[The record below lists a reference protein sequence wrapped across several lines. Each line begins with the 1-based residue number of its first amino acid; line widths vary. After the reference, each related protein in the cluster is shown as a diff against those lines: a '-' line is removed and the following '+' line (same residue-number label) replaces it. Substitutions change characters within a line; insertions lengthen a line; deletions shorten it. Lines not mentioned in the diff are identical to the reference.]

1 MDGVPELVEGRN
13 DEEIKMEDSAKIGTC
28 VEHSRNNKYF
38 VEFVE
43 YQEKQK
49 AKNPEAYEGVN
60 LEDDGAF
67 LAYMTRKYFKDNILA
82 SIAKVVFGIVILV
95 IARIILAKGG
105 DSTSNLI
112 AIALFIIGLFFAP
125 AGLFFMFSNI
135 SCLKHYK
142 DYVTSRDD
150 PFMDK
155 VIKFYSK

>member
-1 MDGVPELVEGRN
+1 M
-13 DEEIKMEDSAKIGTC
+13 EESAKIGTC

-49 AKNPEAYEGVN
+49 AKNPAAYEGVN

-67 LAYMTRKYFKDNILA
+67 LAYMTKKYFKDNMLL
-82 SIAKVVFGIVILV
+82 SITRTMLGVIFLVV
-95 IARIILAKGG
+95 ARIIFARGAG
-105 DSTSNLI
+105 SGMNI
-112 AIALFIIGLFFAP
+112 AAIAVFIVGLFFAP
-125 AGLFFMFSNI
+125 AGVLFFFSNL
-135 SCLKHYK
+135 SCYRHYK

>member
-1 MDGVPELVEGRN
+1 
-13 DEEIKMEDSAKIGTC
+13 MEDSAKIGTC

-43 YQEKQK
+43 EREKQK
-49 AKNPEAYEGVN
+49 EKNPAAFEGVD

-67 LAYMTRKYFKDNILA
+67 LAYMTRKYFKDNIVA
-82 SIAKVVFGIVILV
+82 SVAKVIFGVAILIV
-95 IARIILAKGG
+95 ARILLAKGG
-105 DSTSNLI
+105 NSTMNVL
-112 AIALFIIGLFFAP
+112 AIGLFIIGLFFAP
-125 AGLFFMFSNI
+125 AGLFFMFSNL

>member
-1 MDGVPELVEGRN
+1 
-13 DEEIKMEDSAKIGTC
+13 MEDSAKIGTC
-28 VEHSRNNKYF
+28 VEHSRNNKFF

-60 LEDDGAF
+60 LEEDGAF

>member
-1 MDGVPELVEGRN
+1 
-13 DEEIKMEDSAKIGTC
+13 MEDSAKIGTC

-43 YQEKQK
+43 YQEHQK

>member
-1 MDGVPELVEGRN
+1 
-13 DEEIKMEDSAKIGTC
+13 MEDSAKIGTC

-38 VEFVE
+38 VEFVD

-49 AKNPEAYEGVN
+49 LKNPDAYEGVD

-67 LAYMTRKYFKDNILA
+67 LAYMTRKYFKDNIVA
-82 SIAKVVFGIVILV
+82 SVVKVIFGIVILI

-112 AIALFIIGLFFAP
+112 AIAMFIVGLFFAP
-125 AGLFFMFSNI
+125 AGLFFMFSNM

-155 VIKFYSK
+155 VIKYYS

>member
-1 MDGVPELVEGRN
+1 
-13 DEEIKMEDSAKIGTC
+13 MEDSAKIGTC

>member
-1 MDGVPELVEGRN
+1 M
-13 DEEIKMEDSAKIGTC
+13 EESAKIGTC

-49 AKNPEAYEGVN
+49 AKNPAAYEGVN

-67 LAYMTRKYFKDNILA
+67 LAYMTKKYFKDNILL
-82 SIAKVVFGIVILV
+82 SLGKVIFGIAILIV
-95 IARIILAKGG
+95 ARLILAKGG
-105 DSTSNLI
+105 SSSSNLI
-112 AIALFIIGLFFAP
+112 AIALFIIGIFFAP
-125 AGLFFMFSNI
+125 AGLFFMFSNL